1 MITFLTILCSLGILM
16 LISILTGEFFADR
29 NKKSKF
35 SIWWRKHI
43 VGCYEDIDF

>member
-16 LISILTGEFFADR
+16 LITILTGEFFADR
-29 NKKSKF
+29 NKESKF

-43 VGCYEDIDF
+43 VGDFNDF